1 MFEVTNMPN
10 YENFMKGIIMDVYL
24 KDENKVINI
33 EIQTTNHGDP
43 PRMARYYQAA
53 PISTPSRKAPAETK
67 WYSST
72 TVFSADASY
81 TTTSEDISKLSF
93 VDSTD
98 AAYKAAL
105 GNLTYNYGLEKDS
118 SDSSIIQ
125 NEIANHA

>member
-24 KDENKVINI
+24 KDENKMINI

-53 PISTPSRKAPAETK
+53 
-67 WYSST
+67 
-72 TVFSADASY
+72 
-81 TTTSEDISKLSF
+81 
-93 VDSTD
+93 
-98 AAYKAAL
+98 L
-105 GNLTYNYGLEKDS
+105 GNLTYNYGLEKDG

-125 NEIANHA
+125 NEIANHAYHYHNDPPFPPPRSRFSVALC

>member
-53 PISTPSRKAPAETK
+53 
-67 WYSST
+67 
-72 TVFSADASY
+72 
-81 TTTSEDISKLSF
+81 
-93 VDSTD
+93 
-98 AAYKAAL
+98 L
-105 GNLTYNYGLEKDS
+105 GNLTYNYGLEKDG